1 MSAVRV
7 TDPQLSPDGRLVAF
21 VRTTT
26 ETTTGQ
32 RNADIWVVPA
42 DGAAAPKLLIG
53 GEKSENTPRWSP
65 DGREIAFIST
75 RNGAPQVYIANA
87 AGSNVAGAG
96 GVFARR
102 SSARLCIRCPD
113 RAGDSGDRAQADA
126 SALSALG

>member
-1 MSAVRV
+1 MKSLCAVAVACAVALLVPAGAEAARPMTIQDLLSAVRV

-53 GEKSENTPRWSP
+53 G
-65 DGREIAFIST
+65 G
-75 RNGAPQVYIANA
+75 
-87 AGSNVAGAG
+87 GAG
-96 GVFARR
+96 EAPAARAARR
-102 SSARLCIRCPD
+102 GG
-113 RAGDSGDRAQADA
+113 RAILRVTS
-126 SALSALG
+126 